1 VTTLPAATPPTASA
15 RLGRERRAAID
26 AVTAA
31 SRLCRAVR
39 AELGPGESAAK
50 ADRSPVTVADL
61 GAQALISLRL
71 ADAFPQDGLMG
82 EEDSTPLAAAPGLAE
97 AVRSRVAE
105 QRAGVSPADVRA
117 ALDRCD
123 DPGGPGRRWWTL
135 DPVDGT
141 KGFLRNEQYAV
152 ALALIEDGEVVLA
165 VMGCPNLPLVGE
177 PGSPGPRGSVFVA
190 ERDAGARQLPLE
202 AAEQDPGRPIH
213 VADPPSLREA
223 RWAESVE
230 AGHSSQSATSRIA
243 SRLGITAP
251 PVRLDSQAK
260 YAVVARGDAAI
271 SLRLPHGDYRENVW
285 DHAAGA
291 LIVEEAGGRVSDAL
305 GRALDFT
312 AGRRLERNHGIVV
325 STTAIH
331 EAVLEAVGQVVRE
344 P

>member
-1 VTTLPAATPPTASA
+1 MTAQAATTSPT
-15 RLGRERRAAID
+15 RLERERKAAVE
-26 AVTAA
+26 AVAAA

-39 AELGPGESAAK
+39 ADFAPAEATAK

-71 ADAFPQDGLMG
+71 ADAFPDVGLMG
-82 EEDSTPLAAAPGLAE
+82 EEDSAPLAGAPGLAE
-97 AVRSRVAE
+97 AVRARVAE
-105 QRAGVSPADVRA
+105 HRAGVSLTEVRS

-123 DPGGPGRRWWTL
+123 DPGGPARRWWTL

-165 VMGCPNLPLVGE
+165 VMGCPNLPHDGD
-177 PGSPGPRGSVFVA
+177 PGSPGPSGSVFVA
-190 ERDAGARQLPLE
+190 ERGSGVRQLPLE
-202 AAEQDPGRPIH
+202 GAEEDPGRPIH

-230 AGHSSQSATSRIA
+230 AAHSSQSATSRIA
-243 SRLGITAP
+243 SALGITAP

-271 SLRLPHGDYRENVW
+271 YLRLPHGDYRENVW

-305 GRALDFT
+305 GRPLDFT
-312 AGRRLERNHGIVV
+312 AGRRLDRNHGIVV
-325 STTAIH
+325 TTATIH
-331 EAVLEAVGQVVRE
+331 EAVLQAVGQVVRE

>member
-1 VTTLPAATPPTASA
+1 MTMQAAAPGPP
-15 RLGRERRAAID
+15 RLAREREAAIE
-26 AVTAA
+26 AVAA
-31 SRLCRAVR
+31 AGRLCRAVR
-39 AELGPGESAAK
+39 AAFAPAEATAK

-61 GAQALISLRL
+61 GAQVLISLRL
-71 ADAFPQDGLMG
+71 ADAFPADGLMG
-82 EEDSTPLAAAPGLAE
+82 EEDSTPLEGAAGLAG
-97 AVRSRVAE
+97 AVHARVAE
-105 QRAGVSPADVRA
+105 HRTGVSLADMRA

-141 KGFLRNEQYAV
+141 KGFLRDEQYAV

-165 VMGCPNLPLVGE
+165 VMGCPNLPLDGD

-190 ERDAGARQLPLE
+190 ERGGGVRQLPLE
-202 AAEQDPGRPIH
+202 AAEEAPGRPIH

-243 SRLGITAP
+243 SRLGIAAP

-271 SLRLPHGDYRENVW
+271 YLRLPHGDYRENVW

-305 GRALDFT
+305 ARPLDFT
-312 AGRRLERNHGIVV
+312 AGRRLEHNHGIVV
-325 STTAIH
+325 STAAVH